1 VTPEAIAKFVDSE
14 KISDTTTMKIDFK
27 KRNSI
32 WGVVIKGNDYEDLK
46 SKNFWRIV
54 TDGNMELWKRTG
66 NLEFAKIYSGAEFNK
81 LSVVNVKDKIRQ

>member
-1 VTPEAIAKFVDSE
+1 MTPEAIAKFVESE

-27 KRNSI
+27 KRNTI
-32 WGVVIKGNDYEDLK
+32 WGILIKGGDYEDLK

-54 TDGNMELWKRTG
+54 TDANLDLWKKTG

-81 LSVVNVKDKIRQ
+81 LSVVSVKDKAK